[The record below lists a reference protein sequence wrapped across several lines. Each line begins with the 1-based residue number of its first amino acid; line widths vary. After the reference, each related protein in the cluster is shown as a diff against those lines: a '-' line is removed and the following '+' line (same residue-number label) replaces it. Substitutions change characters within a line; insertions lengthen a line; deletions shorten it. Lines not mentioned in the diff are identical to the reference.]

1 MEKEIT
7 VEQAVAA
14 LKGWVGAVCVTVQK
28 VGDGGIDGNT
38 YGSVEQAVEDFNA
51 SVRECA
57 ADPYWNHDVSLC
69 MTWPDD
75 PNDEDSSWLTEPVIT
90 VTV

>member
-7 VEQAVAA
+7 VEQAVTA
-14 LKGWVGAVCVTVQK
+14 LNGWDGAVCVTVQK

-38 YGSVEQAVEDFNA
+38 YGSVEQAVGDFNE

-75 PNDEDSSWLTEPVIT
+75 PEDGGSSWLTEPVIT

>member
-7 VEQAVAA
+7 FEQAVRA
-14 LKGWVGAVCVTVQK
+14 LNGWDGAVSVTVQK

-75 PNDEDSSWLTEPVIT
+75 PEDECSSWLTEPVIT